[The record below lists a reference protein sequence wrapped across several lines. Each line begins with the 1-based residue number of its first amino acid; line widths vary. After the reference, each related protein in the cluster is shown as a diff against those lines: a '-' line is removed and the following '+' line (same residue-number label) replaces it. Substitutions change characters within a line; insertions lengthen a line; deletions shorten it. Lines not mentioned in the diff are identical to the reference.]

1 MKRGPGLS
9 AAEAERLRRRRLA
22 DSVER
27 ELREARSHLATATM
41 AVAEAVE
48 ESQIYV
54 GPKDVVLVLP
64 RSANRKLAPVDLVD
78 VGMDRKRP
86 VPRAP
91 FCSATYIPI
100 AQTCPDSC
108 PFKSGGCFASSG
120 YSGRPVRRMEA
131 NAEGLSAADI
141 ARAEAKGL
149 DGLDRNGV
157 EPDGGR
163 DGKSPRDLRLHVSGD
178 VTTPEGLD
186 LLAGAVVRWQ
196 GRGGG
201 SAWTFTHSWRTLP
214 RARWRSISVLAS
226 VETPAQVEEARERG
240 YTPALTIREF
250 PDGAKPFKVPGAE
263 TSFIPCPAETKG
275 ATCVECRLC
284 VDREP
289 FLHEKN
295 KGIAFAVHGVQSA
308 QAKKRLPMFGTL
320 FGTIP

>member
-1 MKRGPGLS
+1 MKP
-9 AAEAERLRRRRLA
+9 ADAERDRRRRLLDA
-22 DSVER
+22 VER
-27 ELREARSHLATATM
+27 DLAQGRKHLASATM

-108 PFKSGGCFASSG
+108 TFKSGGCFASSG

-131 NAEGLSAADI
+131 NAAGLSAADI

-186 LLAGAVVRWQ
+186 LLAGAVERWQ
-196 GRGGG
+196 SRGGG
-201 SAWTFTHSWRTLP
+201 SAWSFTHSWRTLP
-214 RARWRSISVLAS
+214 RARWRSVSVLAS
-226 VETPAQVEEARERG
+226 VETPEQVGEARERG

-263 TSFIPCPAETKG
+263 TAFIPCPAETKG
-275 ATCVECRLC
+275 TTCVSCRLC
-284 VDREP
+284 LDREP
-289 FLHEKN
+289 HLRATN
-295 KGIAFAVHGVQSA
+295 RGIAFAVHGMQST
-308 QAKKRLPMFGTL
+308 QAKRKLPMFGTL